1 MQVILMERVAKLGQ
15 MGDVVNVKQGFARN
29 FLLPRNKALRANE
42 ANRKLFEVNRA
53 RIEAENAARRDEA
66 KTESGNVEGKEV
78 VLIRAASN
86 AGQLYGSVSVRDIV
100 AGLAEQGH
108 SVDKRMVIL
117 GAPIKTIGMH
127 DVTVA
132 LHPEVRV
139 TVKAN
144 VARSDDEA
152 KLQSEGVDVL
162 AAMFEDEQRAIDA
175 EMLRL
180 DGTPNK
186 SKLGANALLAVSM
199 AAARA
204 SAAPRAA
211 AVAVG
216 GSAAATP
223 AFSSRARVLSISG
236 VCSAS
241 AYDGPIARD
250 TQAAR

>member
-1 MQVILMERVAKLGQ
+1 MDIILLERIEKLGSI
-15 MGDVVNVKQGFARN
+15 GDIVTVKDGYARN
-29 FLLPRNKALRANE
+29 FLLPQKKALRANE
-42 ANRKLFEVNRA
+42 ANKKVFEANRD
-53 RIEAENAARRDEA
+53 RLEKENAERRTAAEA
-66 KTESGNVEGKEV
+66 QGEKVAGAEV

-117 GAPIKTIGMH
+117 GAPIKAIGMH

-162 AAMFEDEQRAIDA
+162 AAMFADEQRAIEEQADA
-175 EMLRL
+175 TRIDTSLEP
-180 DGTPNK
+180 GEIP
-186 SKLGANALLAVSM
+186 AELLE
-199 AAARA
+199 
-204 SAAPRAA
+204 
-211 AVAVG
+211 G
-216 GSAAATP
+216 GE
-223 AFSSRARVLSISG
+223 
-236 VCSAS
+236 
-241 AYDGPIARD
+241 DD
-250 TQAAR
+250 

>member
-1 MQVILMERVAKLGQ
+1 MDIILLERIEKLGSI
-15 MGDVVNVKQGFARN
+15 GDVVTVKDGYARN
-29 FLLPRNKALRANE
+29 FLLPQKKALRANE
-42 ANRKLFEVNRA
+42 ANKKVFEANRD
-53 RIEAENAARRDEA
+53 RLVAENAARRSDAEA
-66 KTESGNVEGKEV
+66 QGEKVAGAEV

-162 AAMFEDEQRAIDA
+162 AQMFEDEQRAIEEQADA
-175 EMLRL
+175 TRIDTSLEP
-180 DGTPNK
+180 GEI
-186 SKLGANALLAVSM
+186 
-199 AAARA
+199 
-204 SAAPRAA
+204 
-211 AVAVG
+211 
-216 GSAAATP
+216 P
-223 AFSSRARVLSISG
+223 AELMEGDEEA
-236 VCSAS
+236 
-241 AYDGPIARD
+241 
-250 TQAAR
+250 